1 MFRSVVEREKF
12 VYRFFKSQKI
22 ATRSCSCLI
31 FDVRL
36 MLARIAE
43 RNFDVIAKSN
53 SEQTS
58 IVAGAFSAFS
68 CFRNKFKNICRL
80 REQGRVS
87 EKLLF
92 RQEREKLFKSNLY
105 AV

>member
-1 MFRSVVEREKF
+1 
-12 VYRFFKSQKI
+12 
-22 ATRSCSCLI
+22 
-31 FDVRL
+31 

-43 RNFDVIAKSN
+43 QNFDVIAKSN

-58 IVAGAFSAFS
+58 IVAGAFS